1 MIHRSSTSTSTNIKN
16 LAIALEAFSR
26 FPVDHTLNNFVISLI
41 EKEIEIMQEEQNPIV
56 EFKPTPLPQAQTS
69 DDDIPF

>member
-1 MIHRSSTSTSTNIKN
+1 MHRSSTSTSTNIKN

-26 FPVDHTLNNFVISLI
+26 FPHDEQLGSTIAKLLN
-41 EKEIEIMQEEQNPIV
+41 KEIATMQEEQYPPV
-56 EFKPTPLPQAQTS
+56 MSTTRQAVTT

>member
-1 MIHRSSTSTSTNIKN
+1 MHRSSTSTSTNIKN

-26 FPVDHTLNNFVISLI
+26 FPHDQQFGDAITRLLK
-41 EKEIEIMQEEQNPIV
+41 KEFQTMQEEQYPLTISTRDS
-56 EFKPTPLPQAQTS
+56 KPNQ